1 MSHGSAWRFGSLR
14 NCQFSSYV
22 GSGYLRAGSGAGVW
36 AVAGEA
42 ARTADVTRTK
52 MQRENISVL
61 LHERLGRGHAARH
74 PVFDA
79 RIEDSSAENC
89 QESLRLRLPGLVAA
103 SGRLIMAVRPN
114 DESPSG
120 VGFRGSPN
128 GTRTSEPRLGSV
140 RFCPKRSPAGYSQ
153 SVSFSVT
160 AHLVDR
166 ARRRAAG

>member
-1 MSHGSAWRFGSLR
+1 MSHGSTWRFGSLR

-22 GSGYLRAGSGAGVW
+22 GRGYLRAGSDVGVW

-61 LHERLGRGHAARH
+61 LHERLRRGHAARH

-89 QESLRLRLPGLVAA
+89 QESFARGPRRVRDAILPG
-103 SGRLIMAVRPN
+103 I
-114 DESPSG
+114 
-120 VGFRGSPN
+120 
-128 GTRTSEPRLGSV
+128 
-140 RFCPKRSPAGYSQ
+140 
-153 SVSFSVT
+153 
-160 AHLVDR
+160 
-166 ARRRAAG
+166 